1 MGLGGKAE
9 GLAWLTE
16 AGERVPPYIVVG
28 LVPGAVPPE
37 EALAVFDRTF
47 AATETVAVRSSAF
60 DEDGLL
66 SRAGHYLTR
75 LDVARA
81 DLPAAVAEVLASV
94 GDGTAVVQQMVPA
107 ELSVVLFTA
116 NPLGLR
122 NEAVVT
128 VATGVGTAVSDE
140 TPATTGYVNLT
151 DGQAWT
157 ESPPGA
163 PELPGWLLDEVVA
176 TGRRL
181 QAHAGHPLDV
191 ELAVL
196 DREVWV
202 LQARPITTLG
212 DGPSVTLDS
221 SNIVESYPGLVS
233 PLTASFVPLAYEGVF
248 RSLAQRITRDP
259 LVVGAYADTV
269 RAMVQAHSGRMYYRI
284 DNWYRL
290 MRLVPAARW
299 YIRVWQDS
307 LGVTE
312 REYDEPPIT
321 LGRLA
326 RISVGVRLLREL
338 AAVPRGLV
346 TLRATVEAERASFP
360 ARLAACNR
368 PSELGVVFERLHS
381 RLFSRW
387 DVTLLND
394 VRAFVFPALVQTWL
408 TVRRDGDPAGHTRA
422 LVSTGVLESLQPL
435 RELRRFA
442 ADAPSGLAAMDDDDA
457 RKYVNGPGE
466 YPARLRAYLAEY
478 GDRCFEELKLESVTL
493 RQDPA
498 LLVRLLVAGALGPTA
513 ETAPQTQPR
522 DPVLRLLVAKARAAI
537 AGRESSRMDRT
548 RVYGMAR
555 DLVVRSGELAAAAG
569 RLDAP
574 RDVFWLTLDEA
585 FRDGG
590 DLRGA
595 IAARRRDQAAFA
607 LLPYYRRLVFTG
619 EPFDRRPTGS
629 VTLAAAV
636 DATPGRFTGTAV
648 SGGTVTGPVR
658 IVTDPGAVR
667 PGAGDVLVTTMTDP
681 GWVFLLA
688 GAGAVIAERGSPL
701 SHTAIVAR
709 ELGVPMV
716 VGVHQATRLLRD
728 GDVVEVDGT
737 AGIVRVVEQEP
748 GQ

>member
-1 MGLGGKAE
+1 M
-9 GLAWLTE
+9 AWLRE
-16 AGERVPPYIVVG
+16 AGERVPPYFVVG
-28 LVPGAVPPE
+28 LAPGAVPPE

-47 AATETVAVRSSAF
+47 AATETVAVRSSAH
-60 DEDGLL
+60 DEDGPL

-81 DLPAAVAEVLASV
+81 ELPAAVAAVLASV
-94 GDGTAVVQQMVPA
+94 GDGAAVVQRMVPA
-107 ELSVVLFTA
+107 ELSAVLFTA

-122 NEAVVT
+122 NESVVT
-128 VATGVGTAVSDE
+128 VAAGVGTAVSDE

-163 PELPGWLLDEVVA
+163 PDLPGWLLDEVVA

-181 QAHAGHPLDV
+181 ELLAGHPLDV

-196 DREVWV
+196 GREVWV

-248 RSLAQRITRDP
+248 ASLAQRITRDP
-259 LVVGAYADTV
+259 RVVAAYAETV
-269 RAMVQAHSGRMYYRI
+269 RTMVAAHSGRMYYRI
-284 DNWYRL
+284 DSWYRL
-290 MRLVPAARW
+290 MQLAPASRW

-307 LGVTE
+307 LGVTD
-312 REYDEPPIT
+312 REYDEPPIA
-321 LGRLA
+321 LSRLA
-326 RISVGVRLLREL
+326 RLRVGMRLLREL
-338 AAVPRGLV
+338 AAAPAGLV
-346 TLRATVEAERASFP
+346 ALRATVEAERESFP
-360 ARLAACNR
+360 ARLAACAR
-368 PSELGVVFERLHS
+368 PSELGAEFERLHTL
-381 RLFSRW
+381 LFSRW

-394 VRAFVFPALVQTWL
+394 VRAFVFPALVERWL
-408 TVRRDGDPAGHTRA
+408 TLRRDRDPAGRTRA
-422 LVSTGVLESLQPL
+422 LVSTGALESLQPL
-435 RELRRFA
+435 LALRRFV
-442 ADAPSGLAAMDDDDA
+442 ADAPPELAAMDDDAA
-457 RKYVNGPGE
+457 RAYVAGAGE
-466 YPARLRAYLAEY
+466 LPARLRAYLADY

-498 LLVRLLVAGALGPTA
+498 LLVTLLVAGTLGPIA
-513 ETAPQTQPR
+513 EPAPTTHPR
-522 DPVLRLLVAKARAAI
+522 DPVLRLLVSRARAAI
-537 AGRESSRMDRT
+537 AGRESSRLDRT

-555 DLVVRSGELAAAAG
+555 DLVVRSGELADQAG
-569 RLDAP
+569 RLDDP
-574 RDVFWLTLDEA
+574 REVFWLTLDEA
-585 FRDGG
+585 FSDEG
-590 DLRGA
+590 DRRGE

-607 LLPYYRRLVFTG
+607 LLPHYRRLVFTG
-619 EPFDRRPTGS
+619 EPFDRRPAGS
-629 VTLAAAV
+629 VALAAAV

-648 SGGTVTGPVR
+648 SGGTTTGSVR
-658 IVTDPGAVR
+658 IVTDPAAVR
-667 PGAGDVLVTTMTDP
+667 PDAGDVLVTTMTDP

-688 GAGAVIAERGSPL
+688 GARAVIAERGSPL

-737 AGIVRVVEQEP
+737 AGIVRLIDREP
-748 GQ
+748 AR

>member
-1 MGLGGKAE
+1 MLGGKAE
-9 GLAWLTE
+9 GLAWLTA
-16 AGERVPPYIVVG
+16 AGERVPPYFVVG
-28 LVPGAVPPE
+28 QGPGAVPPA

-47 AATETVAVRSSAF
+47 AATDAVAVRSSAL
-60 DEDGLL
+60 DEDGPL

-81 DLPAAVAEVLASV
+81 DLPAALVEVLASV
-94 GDGTAVVQQMVPA
+94 GDGTAVVQRMVPA
-107 ELSVVLFTA
+107 QLSVVLFTA
-116 NPLGLR
+116 NPSGLR

-128 VATGVGTAVSDE
+128 VAAGVGTAVSDE

-163 PELPGWLLDEVVA
+163 PELPAWLLDGVVA
-176 TGRRL
+176 TGLRL
-181 QAHAGHPLDV
+181 QAHAGHPLDI

-212 DGPSVTLDS
+212 GGPSVTLDS

-248 RSLAQRITRDP
+248 RSLAERITRDP
-259 LVVGAYADTV
+259 RVVGAYADTV
-269 RAMVQAHSGRMYYRI
+269 NAMVQAHSGRMYYRI

-290 MRLVPAARW
+290 MQLVPFSRW

-307 LGVTE
+307 LGVTD
-312 REYDEPPIT
+312 REYDEPPIA
-321 LGRLA
+321 LSRLA
-326 RISVGVRLLREL
+326 RIRVGGRLLREL
-338 AAVPRGLV
+338 ATVPRGLV
-346 TLRATVEAERASFP
+346 TLRAAVEAERASFP
-360 ARLAACNR
+360 ARLAACHR
-368 PSELGVVFERLHS
+368 PTDLGVVFEWLHR
-381 RLFSRW
+381 RLFSQW

-394 VRAFVFPALVQTWL
+394 VRAFVFPALVERWL
-408 TVRRDGDPAGHTRA
+408 TLRRDRDPAGHARA
-422 LVSTGVLESLQPL
+422 WVSTGVLESLKPL
-435 RELRRFA
+435 GELRRLA
-442 ADAPSGLAAMDDDDA
+442 ADAPPELASMDDDAA
-457 RKYVNGPGE
+457 RAYVNGQGE

-498 LLVRLLVAGALGPTA
+498 LLVRLLVAGALGPVT
-513 ETAPQTQPR
+513 EPTAPTLPR
-522 DPVLRLLVAKARAAI
+522 DPVLRLLVARARAAI
-537 AGRESSRMDRT
+537 AGRESSRLDRT

-555 DLVVRSGELAAAAG
+555 DLVVRSGELAAQAG

-585 FRDGG
+585 FSDEAFSDDG

-619 EPFDRRPTGS
+619 EPFDRRPAAP

-636 DATPGRFTGTAV
+636 DATPGASRAPPSRV
-648 SGGTVTGPVR
+648 AP
-658 IVTDPGAVR
+658 P
-667 PGAGDVLVTTMTDP
+667 
-681 GWVFLLA
+681 
-688 GAGAVIAERGSPL
+688 RGRCGS
-701 SHTAIVAR
+701 
-709 ELGVPMV
+709 
-716 VGVHQATRLLRD
+716 
-728 GDVVEVDGT
+728 
-737 AGIVRVVEQEP
+737 
-748 GQ
+748 